1 MALTKFN
8 FNSFDLTTVAS
19 SGLAFNSSANGFTT
33 DGGGAMTLIKTL
45 TASSDSTISFVH
57 GSSDV
62 VLDSTYPVY
71 LFKLIN
77 IHHLGNATGEVNFR
91 DGGSAYDATK
101 TTTFFRT
108 SHRDNDTEVVFG
120 SGGSSL
126 HSGGGS
132 LGQDTG
138 TQQWSG
144 GIGGGSGQDKHS
156 GSGYVYLFNPSSTTF
171 VKHFMIES
179 QIYSAAQS
187 EQSFAAGYC
196 NTTTA
201 IDGVQFSFSSGN
213 IDAGTF
219 KLYGIKDS

>member
-19 SGLAFNSSANGFTT
+19 SGLAFNSSANGFTA

-101 TTTFFRT
+101 TSTFFRT

-120 SGGSSL
+120 SGGASLFTSS
-126 HSGGGS
+126 GS
-132 LGQDTG
+132 LEQDTG

-144 GIGGGSGQDKHS
+144 GIGGGESYQA
-156 GSGYVYLFNPSSTTF
+156 GSGYIYLFNPSSTTF

-196 NTTTA
+196 NTTAA
-201 IDGVQFSFSSGN
+201 IDGVQFSMSSGD
-213 IDAGTF
+213 IVSGTF